1 MVEIGGSN
9 TIEQSLACT
18 KQGGFMS
25 LVGFLSESKKSD
37 LVPALLFG
45 GKTGEL
51 VVLFG
56 RVIGWS

>member
-1 MVEIGGSN
+1 
-9 TIEQSLACT
+9 
-18 KQGGFMS
+18 MS